1 MSSHFFRK
9 LFSPFVSLYE
19 QTVIQRPA
27 LLLTAI
33 ALVTVVMGSGMP
45 KFKLDASS
53 DSLTLES
60 DRSLDYFRE
69 IFSRYN
75 RGDILFVTYQPE
87 EDLLSEP
94 SLARL
99 AALRADLLGVQGIES
114 VFSILDVPMLY
125 SPKIGF
131 RELSGELPLLR
142 DPSVDISL
150 AIDEFH
156 NNPVYKD
163 TLVGPDNKTT
173 AIMLNLEVNQE
184 LIAMVRQRDALF
196 IERRNETIDA
206 QGLKRLEQL
215 SSDYLAARTMA
226 TRQDF
231 DRVVEIRDI
240 VSRYKDG
247 ADIFVGGAT
256 MITSDMVSF
265 IKSDLVT
272 FGTAVLVF
280 ILIVL
285 IVIFRHPKLVA
296 LPFITCILTAVFML
310 GLLGW
315 TDWRLTVISANFISL
330 LLIVTLAISIHLVVR
345 YQENCRAQ
353 GGQPQSRLVMDTV
366 SQMARPCLYTA
377 LTTMVAFV
385 SLVVSDI
392 RPVID
397 FGWMMS
403 IGVIAALVLTFLIVP
418 AGLLVMGGASEADP
432 GEEDPRY
439 MRWFA
444 NVVEKFPQAILFIAA
459 LFMVVAI
466 YGISRLKVENR
477 FIDYFKSDT
486 EIHQGML
493 VIDNSLGGSM
503 SLDLVLDAPAGWN
516 DDLLAEGPPSGD
528 GLVAGSPG
536 GFEQSPFEEDLSEDA
551 FEDPFAED
559 EFGEDPLGAEPA
571 GTAGAT
577 ESYWWNRSGI
587 SAVEKYHDFLESQ
600 PEIGKVNSI
609 ATGYKIARDLVG
621 EELND
626 IELAFMRKNLGP
638 DLQNVLIAPYLDDAE
653 QQVRIATRV
662 KESIKGL
669 SREELIERVERFGVE
684 ELGMEPDRV
693 RATGLIVLY
702 NNMLQSL
709 FGSQIQT
716 LGAVFIGIMLMFMA
730 LFKSVLISIIALI
743 PNILAAGIVLGV
755 MGLTGIPLDIM
766 TITIAAIT
774 VGMGVDHAI
783 HYIHRFREE
792 FKRVQDYSQT
802 VRRSHQTIGRAL
814 LYTAITII
822 VGFSVLA
829 LSNFIPSI
837 YFGLLTGLA
846 MFAATLGSLTLLP
859 RLLVLL
865 KPFGKV

>member
-75 RGDILFVTYQPE
+75 RGDILFVTYRPE

-150 AIDEFH
+150 AMDEFH

-272 FGTAVLVF
+272 FGTGVLVF